1 MAVSATSNTTGS
13 VSSAGLGSGLDVNS
27 IITSLM
33 AVEAKPLDALKTQAT
48 SLNSKIST
56 YGKLQSAFSALQ
68 DKSNAL
74 TSLSLWQS
82 TTATPSDATAIKVST
97 GTGSVAGNYAVKVT
111 KLAASQTV
119 TSSALPAGSS
129 LNSGMLTIQ
138 LGTWTGSPVDG
149 FTNKTGAAAIN
160 VDISEAD
167 TSLTSIRDKIN
178 AAGAGVV
185 ASIVTDAS
193 GSRLSI
199 RSKETGAENAFR
211 ITATETF
218 DDGDATTGLSSLAFD
233 LAGGASQMT
242 QGQVASNA
250 QAQINGIDVSSTSNT
265 LSNVVDGLTIS
276 LLKETAN
283 PVDVT
288 VAADTASVKTK
299 ISEFVTAY
307 NDLASQLRTQTA
319 YNADSKVAGALQ
331 GDASAVSLITQ
342 LRGVLNVSSSA
353 STTWSRMSD
362 VGISM
367 QSDGTLK
374 IDDSKLSNA
383 LNNLPELNKLLN
395 TIGSDNASSGFVRR
409 YKALADA
416 ALGSKGSFETKNQS
430 LQSMLRRNSKDQ
442 DNMQLRLDQT
452 ETRLRKQYQALDSSM
467 SSLNGLS
474 SYVTAQLAAMN
485 KSSNS

>member
-1 MAVSATSNTTGS
+1 MAVSATSTTTGS

-33 AVEAKPLDALKTQAT
+33 AVESKPLDALKTQAT
-48 SLNSKIST
+48 SLNTKIST
-56 YGKLQSAFSALQ
+56 YGKLQSYFSALQ

-74 TSLSLWQS
+74 SSLSLWQS
-82 TTATPSDATAIKVST
+82 TTATPGDTTALKVST

-111 KLAASQTV
+111 KLAAAQTV

-129 LNSGMLTIQ
+129 LNSGMLTIE
-138 LGTWTGSPVDG
+138 LGSWTGTPVDG
-149 FTNKTGAAAIN
+149 FTAKSGSTAVNI
-160 VDISEAD
+160 DISEDD

-185 ASIVTDAS
+185 ASIVSDAS

-211 ITATETF
+211 ITAAETF
-218 DDGDATTGLSSLAFD
+218 DDGNDATGLSSLAFD

-242 QGQVASNA
+242 QAQVAANA
-250 QAQINGIDVSSTSNT
+250 QAQINGIDVSSASNT
-265 LSNVVDGLTIS
+265 LSNVVDGLTIT
-276 LLKETAN
+276 LMKETAS
-283 PVDVT
+283 PVDVA

-299 ISEFVTAY
+299 ISDFVSAF

-319 YNADSKVAGALQ
+319 YNGDSKTAGALQ
-331 GDASAVSLITQ
+331 GDASAVSLLTQ
-342 LRGVLNVSSSA
+342 LRSVLNVSSSA
-353 STTWSRMSD
+353 SSTWTRLSD

-374 IDDSKLSNA
+374 IDDSKLGNA
-383 LNNLPELNKLLN
+383 LNNLPELNKLFN
-395 TIGSDNASSGFVRR
+395 TVGTDNASSGFVRR

-416 ALGSKGSFETKNQS
+416 ALGTNGAFEAKTQS

-442 DNMQLRLDQT
+442 DNMQTRLDQT
-452 ETRLRKQYQALDSSM
+452 ETRLRKQYQALDTQM

-474 SYVTAQLAAMN
+474 NYVSAQLAALN
-485 KSSNS
+485 KSSS